1 MEGVRW
7 IKAMNVPDEQL
18 NETLLGPTQAI
29 SSGEAAGMVIGRYQ
43 LLQKIGEG
51 GMGEV
56 WLAEQKE
63 PVRRRVALKL
73 IKAGKDTREVVARF
87 ESERQALALMDHP
100 AIAQVFDAGSTP
112 QGAPY
117 FVMEY
122 VAGVPITTYCDN
134 HRLNTRER
142 LELFMRVC
150 EGVQHA
156 HQKAIIHRDL
166 KPSNILVT
174 EVDGRPAPKII
185 DFGVAKALTQKLTAD
200 TMFTRV
206 GALIGTPEYMSP
218 EQALSSGED
227 IDTRTDVYSLGI
239 VLYELLAGIR
249 PIELR
254 KVSLEE
260 FLRRLREDD
269 PPKPSTKL
277 RTQDAATSTELAR
290 KRHTEPPALV
300 RQMRGDLDSIAL
312 KALEKDRARRYGSPS
327 DFALD
332 IARYLNNEPVLAVPP
347 SVAYLTRKF
356 ARRYRGALVTA
367 CAFALV
373 LIAAA
378 IISIRQGIRANKEAA
393 VAQAVNDFL
402 QNDMLA
408 QASAANQSGP
418 SAKPDP
424 DLKVR
429 TALDRAAQSIAGK
442 FDQQP
447 QVEAAIRDTIGWTY
461 VDLGLYGESRIQLER
476 ALALERAQFGNDSP
490 KTLLTLSH
498 LGHLADLQGNDSEAE
513 RLLVQAVD
521 AQRRLLGPEHP
532 NTLASM
538 TSLAIVYERQG
549 KNTQAEAIDK
559 QLLATDR
566 RVLGP
571 EHRNTRNAMNNLV
584 IVYWRENKLKDA
596 ETLGQQLV
604 EMDRRVAGPEHPDTL
619 KAMNNLA
626 GINGSEEKWAE
637 AEALDTQVLE
647 IRRRVLGPEHPLTLS
662 SMNNLSTAYE
672 ADGKYEDAEAIAG
685 QALQIQLR
693 VLGSQHPD
701 TIRTLRN
708 VASYSRALGKYARS
722 ESLAQQAFQI
732 GSRALGADNPETL
745 GAAQQ
750 LAYTYFIEGKYAQ
763 AEALN
768 SQTLDRERRLSGP
781 ESSTVLYLL
790 YNLADSMQMQGK
802 YAQAEALYRNY
813 LAGNPNSPVRMNALA
828 WYLVSARDSGQ
839 WRPSE
844 ALDLA
849 RRASKASPDSDLAFN
864 TLGLAAYRA
873 GHWDEAIDSL
883 NRAVQ
888 MDGNRDPTNFFFL
901 AMAHWRRGD
910 QDKAQSFLERGA
922 QAARTRLVNNPE
934 WRRFWAEA
942 AALMGK
948 AGPPEKPA

>member
-1 MEGVRW
+1 MANEDPP
-7 IKAMNVPDEQL
+7 ANA
-18 NETLLGPTQAI
+18 ETLESFATRTIGSKP
-29 SSGEAAGMVIGRYQ
+29 SDAGLVIGHYH
-43 LLQKIGEG
+43 LIQKIGEG

-63 PVRRRVALKL
+63 PVRRRVAIKL
-73 IKAGKDTREVVARF
+73 IKAGMDTREVVARF

-100 AIAQVFDAGSTP
+100 AIAKVFDAGSTP
-112 QGAPY
+112 QRAPY

-174 EVDGRPAPKII
+174 EVDGHPVPKII

-239 VLYELLAGIR
+239 IFYELLAGAP
-249 PIELR
+249 PIELQ
-254 KVSLEE
+254 KIAFDE

-290 KRHTEPPALV
+290 KRQTEPPALV
-300 RQMRGDLDSIAL
+300 RLMRGDLDSIAL

-347 SVAYLTRKF
+347 SVAYRARKF
-356 ARRYRGALVTA
+356 ARRHRGALVTA

-378 IISIRQGIRANKEAA
+378 AISIRQSIRANQEAA

-408 QASAANQSGP
+408 QASALNQST
-418 SAKPDP
+418 AKPDP

-429 TALDRAAQSIAGK
+429 TALDRAAQRISGK
-442 FDQQP
+442 FDREP
-447 QVEAAIRDTIGWTY
+447 DVEAAIRGTIGQTY
-461 VDLGLYGESRIQLER
+461 MDLGLYGAGKIQLER
-476 ALALERAQFGNDSP
+476 ALGLERAQFGADSP
-490 KTLLTLSH
+490 KTLRTLSR
-498 LGHLADLQGNDSEAE
+498 LGYLADLEGHDSEAE
-513 RLLVQAVD
+513 KLLTQAVD
-521 AQRRLLGPEHP
+521 AQRRVLGPEHP
-532 NTLASM
+532 NTLLTLS
-538 TSLAIVYERQG
+538 TLGIVYWRQG
-549 KNTQAEAIDK
+549 KEAQAEATDK
-559 QLLATDR
+559 QLMATER

-571 EHRNTRNAMNNLV
+571 EHRDTVNTMNNLAL
-584 IVYWRENKLKDA
+584 VYWREGKLKDA
-596 ETLGQQLV
+596 EALGRKV
-604 EMDRRVAGPEHPDTL
+604 VDIDRRLRGSEHPDTL

-626 GINGSEEKWAE
+626 GIYGLEEKWAE
-637 AEALDTQVLE
+637 AEALDAQTLE

-662 SMNNLSTAYE
+662 SMNNLSTVYE
-672 ADGKYEDAEAIAG
+672 GEGKYAEAETVAD
-685 QALQIQLR
+685 QSLQIQRR
-693 VLGSQHPD
+693 VLGPEHPD
-701 TIRTLRN
+701 TIRTLMN
-708 VASYSRALGKYARS
+708 IASYDRALGKFALA
-722 ESLAQQAFQI
+722 ESLAQQALQ
-732 GSRALGADNPETL
+732 SYRRVLGADNPETIL
-745 GAAQQ
+745 SAQK
-750 LAYTYFIEGKYAQ
+750 LAYTYFDEHKYAQ
-763 AEALN
+763 AEALD
-768 SQTLDRERRLSGP
+768 SQTLDIERRVYKP
-781 ESSTVLYLL
+781 ENPAVLYTMS
-790 YNLADSMQMQGK
+790 NLASIFEEQGK
-802 YAQAEALYRNY
+802 YAQAVALYRNY
-813 LAGNPNSPVRMNALA
+813 LAGDPNSPVRMNALA
-828 WYLVSARDSGQ
+828 WYLVSALDPRE

-844 ALDLA
+844 ALELS
-849 RRASKASPDSDLAFN
+849 RRVLKAAPDTDGVLN
-864 TLGLAAYRA
+864 TLGLAEYRA
-873 GHWDEAIDSL
+873 GHWDQAIDAL

-888 MDGNRDPTNFFFL
+888 KDGNSDPTNFFFL

-910 QDKAQSFLERGA
+910 KDQARSFFERGA
-922 QAARTRLVNNPE
+922 RLASARLANNPE
-934 WRRFWAEA
+934 WRMFWAEA
-942 AALMGK
+942 AGVLGQP
-948 AGPPEKPA
+948 GPPPKTPAASHS